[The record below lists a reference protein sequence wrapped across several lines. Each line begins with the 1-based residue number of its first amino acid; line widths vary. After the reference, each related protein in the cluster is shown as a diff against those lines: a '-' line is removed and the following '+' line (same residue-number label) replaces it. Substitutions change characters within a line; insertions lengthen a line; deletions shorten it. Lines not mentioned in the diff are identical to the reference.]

1 MITLRLMQTTVAN
14 EERGASMIRKMT
26 IDDYD
31 KVYDL
36 WINTAGMGL
45 NNIDDSRAGIEKF
58 LKRNPTTCFVAE
70 KDSHIIG
77 VILGGHDGRR
87 GYIHH
92 TAVREECRKQ
102 GIGKALVESVMQA
115 FKDEGISKVALVV
128 FEKNELGNRF
138 WEQLGF
144 GARTDLV
151 YRNKNICELERIDT

>member
-1 MITLRLMQTTVAN
+1 
-14 EERGASMIRKMT
+14 MIRKMT

-45 NNIDDSRAGIEKF
+45 NNVDDSREGIDKF
-58 LKRNPTTCFVAE
+58 LRRNPTTCFVAE
-70 KDSHIIG
+70 KDSCIIG

-87 GYIHH
+87 GYIYH
-92 TAVREECRKQ
+92 TTVREECRKQ
-102 GIGKALVESVMQA
+102 GIGKALAESVMQA

-128 FEKNELGNRF
+128 FEKNELGNKF
-138 WEQLGF
+138 WEQLDF
-144 GARTDLV
+144 VERTDLV